1 MKINLYFF
9 KRRIKTGN
17 ILATNSI
24 SIFKIGKLLPENF
37 TVDFDFDKTT
47 PTVTFTPRLT
57 NNSSIYHD
65 IYYKVSN
72 GDLEKII
79 SVEDGGKVPTD
90 WKKISNNSNYTIFSL
105 NDNVNFTLNF
115 EIRSKIDDNVVLNK
129 TFDINLRANGFV
141 SDGMGNTS
149 GESSGISGGTINGE
163 NDPTLGPS
171 GSYFNGINEKSS
183 FSDIIASV
191 KETFSLFA
199 LIFSAVPSFI
209 WVLVTTGLVVCI
221 ALRIL
226 GR

>member
-1 MKINLYFF
+1 M
-9 KRRIKTGN
+9 
-17 ILATNSI
+17 
-24 SIFKIGKLLPENF
+24 
-37 TVDFDFDKTT
+37 
-47 PTVTFTPRLT
+47 
-57 NNSSIYHD
+57 
-65 IYYKVSN
+65 
-72 GDLEKII
+72 
-79 SVEDGGKVPTD
+79 
-90 WKKISNNSNYTIFSL
+90 
-105 NDNVNFTLNF
+105 
-115 EIRSKIDDNVVLNK
+115 
-129 TFDINLRANGFV
+129 RANGFV

-163 NDPTLGPS
+163 NDPTLGQS
-171 GSYFNGINEKSS
+171 GSYFNGINENSS